1 MSPRLPNYIPVG
13 CIGVPRSELDVG
25 TSLLQEEDSSW
36 KFLGYP
42 QKATPGR
49 TLEDGARLTEPD
61 QALQDALVKSVTA
74 KSCAQLFHAHWAQLE
89 SRVLTAFDH
98 VVVIRVYLLADDV
111 LRGSVSRT
119 HGTLLRARGRLLSEI
134 DCSAQAW
141 LGAEAPRRFERNPFA
156 LYSTENSETSLLE
169 LFNSIPSPSPD
180 ASVVADPFL
189 RKVVKDVLKGDI
201 PGLKSELLPYQKR
214 STALMIQKEMYPG
227 QVLDPRLLNL
237 RDRNGESW
245 YLDPIAGNI
254 FRDAKYYDGVSGGIL
269 AEEMGTGK
277 TIMCLALL
285 LASRGFPA
293 EAPEFYWSQA
303 APVRKTVGSL
313 MDMAASCVTR
323 HSQPWRNYYGYTKK
337 KDYDGTAFVKAIQ
350 RNPGS
355 YLLPGV
361 EPRRCGRIGS
371 NYVAVPKKIYL
382 SSTSLVIV
390 PNNLLSQWKQEISKH
405 TEGLEVLVL
414 AKTDP
419 IPAVET
425 LLEYDILLFSQARFE
440 KLAKN
445 ETISETPLASIHF
458 KRCIVD
464 EGHILGNSKMNAKSF
479 LLLGLDALQF
489 TSRWIVTGT
498 PSRGLYGANTSASDD
513 STENSVNGSPR
524 HTNGTSSVDQSS
536 KELERKDLERLG
548 SIAALYLKARPWA
561 NSSLEIEDTLAKWT
575 KHLVPPKNGPGRTGR
590 WDCLRWTINSLIV
603 RHQLND
609 VLDQLP
615 PVDEK
620 IVLLDGSYQDML
632 SLNIFAMM
640 IIFNSVQSQ
649 RTDMDYFFHI
659 KQRKS
664 LLQIVHNLKQSSFF
678 GGSFFSA
685 EEIAKS
691 VQTAEEFLEKKKVQT
706 TLEDEKLLKTAID
719 FGHVVLTSRL
729 RTLSNQFHEM
739 PICITG
745 FPGGAGKY
753 WSLDGE
759 AGDSVC
765 TSASMIIA
773 LQQLLYKA
781 AGNPEELNL
790 LLNGE
795 LIQQG
800 ILEREKAQTEA
811 ESTGTTKKKGQKS
824 ETLAG
829 NTKLGDD
836 SPKKNRSHGINGAK
850 PAPAVNDEAFS
861 AALAE
866 TKLVST
872 VSAKLSYLIDSII
885 KHQDDEKIIIFYENE
900 NVAWYL
906 ASILD
911 VLQIQHLIY
920 AKTLAVERRAQ
931 YVNTFHH
938 NDRFRVLLMDLSQA
952 AFGLDMRAASRVY
965 FINPVLNPQVE
976 SQAIARVR
984 RISQH
989 RGVSVETLVLKD
1001 SIDEVI
1007 LDRKEHMTQAE
1018 HGKAKT
1024 ILDVTSINNWI
1035 RNAKIVP
1042 VGEPGDG
1049 NIAQMVPLA
1058 TPLQVFGKG
1067 FGRAAGPD
1075 DGLVKDEPL
1084 SAKAALPRRAAM
1096 TPPPSTGGQKRA
1108 REEGDVRRVA
1118 FKVGDAITET
1128 MVSRPARRVRFTA
1141 DSDSD

>member
-13 CIGVPRSELDVG
+13 CISVPRIEIDVED
-25 TSLLQEEDSSW
+25 SLLQTERSAW
-36 KFLGYP
+36 KFLVFP
-42 QKATPGR
+42 ENVKLGR
-49 TLEDGARLTEPD
+49 TLDEAARGREVNPT
-61 QALQDALVKSVTA
+61 LQDALLKSAAA
-74 KSCAQLFHAHWAQLE
+74 KSCAQLFQAHWAQLE
-89 SRVLTAFDH
+89 YQISTSFDSMA
-98 VVVIRVYLLADDV
+98 ILRVYLLADDV

-119 HGTLLRARGRLLSEI
+119 QGSLLKARGRILSEV

-141 LGAEAPRRFERNPFA
+141 SGAEAPRPIERNPFA
-156 LYSTENSETSLLE
+156 LYSTEKTETSLLE

-180 ASVVADPFL
+180 AAVVTDPFL
-189 RKVVKDVLKGDI
+189 QKVVKDVLKGHI
-201 PGLKSELLPYQKR
+201 AGLKSELLPYQKR
-214 STALMIQKEMYPG
+214 STALMMQKEMYPG
-227 QVLDPRLLNL
+227 QVLDPRLLHL
-237 RDRNGESW
+237 RDRNGQSW
-245 YLDPIAGNI
+245 YLDPIAGSI
-254 FRDAKYYDGVSGGIL
+254 LREARYYDGVSGGIL

-285 LASRGFPA
+285 LATRGFPA

-303 APVRKTVGSL
+303 TPVRKTVGSL

-337 KDYDGTAFVKAIQ
+337 KDYDGNASVKAIQ

-371 NYVAVPKKIYL
+371 NYVPVPKKIYL

-405 TEGLEVLVL
+405 TDGLEVLVL

-425 LLEYDILLFSQARFE
+425 LLEYDVLLFSQARFE

-464 EGHILGNSKMNAKSF
+464 EGHILGNSKINSKSF

-498 PSRGLYGANTSASDD
+498 PSRGLYGANNSASDE
-513 STENSVNGSPR
+513 STENSIDGSPAPK
-524 HTNGTSSVDQSS
+524 NGVSSVDQSS

-561 NSSLEIEDTLAKWT
+561 NSALEIEDTLAKWT
-575 KHLVPPKNGPGRTGR
+575 KHLVPPKNGTGRTGR

-603 RHQLND
+603 RHQLHE

-659 KQRKS
+659 KQRKA

-678 GGSFFSA
+678 GGSFFRA

-691 VQTAEEFLEKKKVQT
+691 VQTAEEFLDKKNVET
-706 TLEDEKLLKTAID
+706 SPEDKELLKTAIE
-719 FGHVVLTSRL
+719 FGHLVLTSRL
-729 RTLSNQFHEM
+729 RSLSNQFHEM
-739 PICITG
+739 PICVTG
-745 FPGGAGKY
+745 FPGDAGKS

-759 AGDSVC
+759 EGDSIC

-781 AGNPEELNL
+781 ASNPEELNS
-790 LLNGE
+790 LLNGG

-800 ILEREKAQTEA
+800 ILERQKAQVEA

-836 SPKKNRSHGINGAK
+836 SPKKKRSHGINGAQ
-850 PAPAVNDEAFS
+850 PAPAFNNEAFS
-861 AALAE
+861 TALAE

-872 VSAKLSYLIDSII
+872 VSAKLTYLIDSIV

-911 VLQIQHLIY
+911 MLQIQNLIY
-920 AKTLAVERRAQ
+920 ARTLAAERRAQ

-938 NDRFRVLLMDLSQA
+938 NETFRVLLMDLSQA

-1042 VGEPGDG
+1042 IGDPGDG
-1049 NIAQMVPLA
+1049 HPPQMVPLA

-1075 DGLVKDEPL
+1075 DGLIKDEPV
-1084 SAKAALPRRAAM
+1084 STKVPLPRRAA
-1096 TPPPSTGGQKRA
+1096 TPPPPSGGQKRA
-1108 REEGDVRRVA
+1108 REDGDVRRVA
-1118 FKVGDAITET
+1118 FQAGDATSES

>member
-1 MSPRLPNYIPVG
+1 MSPYSPHYIPVG
-13 CIGVPRSELDVG
+13 CIGVLRSEINL
-25 TSLLQEEDSSW
+25 EDSIWHGNDTTW
-36 KFLGYP
+36 KFLVHTVEETSGRP
-42 QKATPGR
+42 LGDAARTTDSNSILQEALLKSAPVKA
-49 TLEDGARLTEPD
+49 
-61 QALQDALVKSVTA
+61 
-74 KSCAQLFHAHWAQLE
+74 CAQLFQARWARLE
-89 SRVLTAFDH
+89 YRIFPEFDYAAFLRVH
-98 VVVIRVYLLADDV
+98 LLADDA

-119 HGTLLRARGRLLSEI
+119 QPSLIKARGQILAEV
-134 DCSAQAW
+134 DCSGQAW
-141 LGAEAPRRFERNPFA
+141 SGIETPFRFQKNPFRH
-156 LYSTENSETSLLE
+156 SSPEGTEVSLLE
-169 LFNSIPSPSPD
+169 LFNNIPSPAPD
-180 ASVVADPFL
+180 TSVITDLFL
-189 RKVVKDVLKGDI
+189 KTAATDILKGNI
-201 PGLKSELLPYQKR
+201 TGLKSELLPYQKR
-214 STALMIQKEMYPG
+214 SAVVMMQKEMYPG
-227 QVLDPRLLNL
+227 QVLDPRLLHL
-237 RDRNGESW
+237 HDREGYSW
-245 YLDPIAGNI
+245 YLDPIAGSI

-285 LASRGFPA
+285 LATRSFPV
-293 EAPEFYWSQA
+293 EAPEFYWSPA
-303 APVRKTVGSL
+303 VPVRKSVGSL
-313 MDMAASCVTR
+313 MDMAASSATR
-323 HSQPWRNYYGYTKK
+323 NSLPWRSYYGYIKK
-337 KDYDGTAFVKAIQ
+337 KDYDKTSIARVIQ
-350 RNPGS
+350 RNLGS
-355 YLLPGV
+355 YLLPGA
-361 EPRRCGRIGS
+361 EPRRCGRVGS

-390 PNNLLSQWKQEISKH
+390 PNNLVSQWKQEISKH
-405 TEGLEVLVL
+405 TEDLEVLVL
-414 AKTDP
+414 TRNDV
-419 IPAVET
+419 IPEVET
-425 LLEYDILLFSQARFE
+425 LLGYDVLLFSQSRFE
-440 KLAKN
+440 KLAKI
-445 ETISETPLASIHF
+445 EIMSETPLASIHF

-464 EGHILGNSKMNAKSF
+464 EGHILGNSKMNSKSF
-479 LLLGLDALQF
+479 LLQGLDALQC

-498 PSRGLYGANTSASDD
+498 PSRGLYGASNHAFDD
-513 STENSVNGSPR
+513 DTPGNSVKGSPSQK
-524 HTNGTSSVDQSS
+524 NGHPLVDQSS
-536 KELERKDLERLG
+536 RELERKDLERLG

-561 NSSLEIEDTLAKWT
+561 NSASEISDTLAKWT
-575 KHLVPPKNGPGRTGR
+575 KHLVPPKNGSGRAGR
-590 WDCLRWTINSLIV
+590 WDCLKLTINSLIV
-603 RHQLND
+603 RHQLHE

-691 VQTAEEFLEKKKVQT
+691 VQTAEEFLEKKKVET
-706 TLEDEKLLKTAID
+706 SREDEELLKTAID
-719 FGHVVLTSRL
+719 FGHLVLTSTL
-729 RTLSNQFHEM
+729 RSLSNQYHEM

-745 FPGGAGKY
+745 FPGGAGKH

-759 AGDSVC
+759 AADPIC
-765 TSASMIIA
+765 TSASMVIA
-773 LQQLLYKA
+773 LQKLLFKA
-781 AGNPEELNL
+781 AGNPEELNS
-790 LLNGE
+790 LLNGG
-795 LIQQG
+795 LIQEG
-800 ILEREKAQTEA
+800 MLERQKAQTEA
-811 ESTGTTKKKGQKS
+811 ESTGTTKKKDQKS

-829 NTKLGDD
+829 NTKLGED
-836 SPKKNRSHGINGAK
+836 SPKKNRSHGINGAG
-850 PAPAVNDEAFS
+850 PAPVVTNEALS
-861 AALAE
+861 TALAE

-872 VSAKLSYLIDSII
+872 VSAKLSYLVDSIV

-920 AKTLAVERRAQ
+920 AKGLTVERRAQ

-938 NDRFRVLLMDLSQA
+938 NELFRVLLMDLSQA

-965 FINPVLNPQVE
+965 FINPVLNPQVQ

-1007 LDRKEHMTQAE
+1007 LDRKKHMTQAE

-1024 ILDVTSINNWI
+1024 ILDVTSINDWI

-1042 VGEPGDG
+1042 VGDPGDRHA
-1049 NIAQMVPLA
+1049 AQMVPLA
-1058 TPLQVFGKG
+1058 TPLSVFGKG
-1067 FGRAAGPD
+1067 FGRLAGPD
-1075 DGLVKDEPL
+1075 DGLVKDEPI
-1084 SAKAALPRRAAM
+1084 APIVLPRRAV
-1096 TPPPSTGGQKRA
+1096 TPPASGQKRG
-1108 REEGDVRRVA
+1108 RDEISTPVT
-1118 FKVGDAITET
+1118 FKAGGSSTET
-1128 MVSRPARRVRFTA
+1128 MVSRPAQRVRFTA